1 MPSIASV
8 PLLML
13 LDIKLVSKL
22 MFSAASRSPR
32 EAILPSAPSPH
43 NPVHTTAKKWVKE
56 DEAGEAQH
64 AINILQPKHGATR
77 ERREETTGQVAAQSA
92 PRVPWSNRSAL
103 VPENPQTPAAK
114 VRNALRKKADPSI
127 KRLPQVAKL
136 RENVKVSPQYLC
148 VQVADL
154 VLRCKNRILCA
165 LVPPDLFC
173 RQPSVLTVVNYVF
186 WNGYCRLQQTLQLD
200 GSQVG
205 FHQLYP
211 RHRKVQRK
219 KQ

>member
-1 MPSIASV
+1 
-8 PLLML
+8 ML
-13 LDIKLVSKL
+13 LDMKLFSKL
-22 MFSAASRSPR
+22 MFFAASRSQR

-43 NPVHTTAKKWVKE
+43 NPVHTRAKKWVE
-56 DEAGEAQH
+56 DKAAEAQH

-77 ERREETTGQVAAQSA
+77 ERREETTGQLAAQSA
-92 PRVPWSNRSAL
+92 PRVPWSNHSAL

-127 KRLPQVAKL
+127 KSSPQVAKL

-165 LVPPDLFC
+165 LVPPDLFS

-186 WNGYCRLQQTLQLD
+186 WNGYCRLQQSLQLD

-205 FHQLYP
+205 FHQLFP